1 MSVTYEL
8 LEEYTGTRTTEMP
21 DPDNEGETISSESAC
36 RDIKVKFTCSDS
48 GCVHERS
55 VNVCLD
61 GDGAYD
67 HENTLVRLS
76 EVGNGVAHKMACGV
90 ISMPAAE

>member
-21 DPDNEGETISSESAC
+21 DPDNEGETISTETDC
-36 RDIKVKFTCSDS
+36 RDIQVKFTCSDTD
-48 GCVHERS
+48 CVHERS
-55 VNVCLD
+55 VNVCFD

-67 HENTLVRLS
+67 HENTLIRIG
-76 EVGNGVAHKMACGV
+76 EVGNGVGHKIQVGV
-90 ISMPAAE
+90 IS